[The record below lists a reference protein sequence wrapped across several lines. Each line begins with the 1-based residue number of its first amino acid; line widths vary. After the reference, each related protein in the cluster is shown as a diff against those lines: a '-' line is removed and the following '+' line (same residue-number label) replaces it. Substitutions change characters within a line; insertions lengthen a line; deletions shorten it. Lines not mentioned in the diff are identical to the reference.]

1 VEHLDA
7 FSGSLTS
14 LVLDNNELTSASLRL
29 PPLPALTTL
38 WVNNNKI
45 ADLDEFLA
53 HVRAQCPAITYLSM
67 LKNAAC
73 PNFFT
78 GKPSED
84 YHRYRRHVLSVLP
97 SLRFLDASPVTDAE
111 RGIAAAAAAAAAS
124 SSSSSSSLVGGA
136 AGSSARA
143 SVAIGSSPSEAFLHG
158 ERESSST
165 IADDSAAEFHIAP
178 EKGLDRMPARDQNDV
193 HAAFGVSTY
202 TYVGK
207 ASEGN
212 RFISNNEL

>member
-1 VEHLDA
+1 MEAFSEHLV
-7 FSGSLTS
+7 S
-14 LVLDNNELTSASLRL
+14 LVLDNNELTSDVQ
-29 PPLPALTTL
+29 LPALPQLTTL
-38 WVNNNKI
+38 WVNNNRI
-45 ADLDEFLA
+45 GDLERFLA
-53 HVRAQCPAITYLSM
+53 HVRAQCPGLTYLSM

-84 YHRYRRHVLSVLP
+84 YHRYRRTVLAYLP
-97 SLRFLDASPVTDAE
+97 LLRFLDASPVSDAE
-111 RGIAAAAAAAAAS
+111 RPAAAS
-124 SSSSSSSLVGGA
+124 AAARPSSNNNNNKASRSAMGA
-136 AGSSARA
+136 
-143 SVAIGSSPSEAFLHG
+143 VAIGSSPVDAMLL
-158 ERESSST
+158 RDSSGGSAST
-165 IADDSAAEFHIAP
+165 LVDAPGDDLFEIAP
-178 EKGLDRMPARDQNDV
+178 EKGLDRMPARHQNDV